1 MSETSAGTTTAGA
14 TGRGGWIVALLLLAA
29 TVAVAVWHVQ
39 LLQFFCDDSYISY
52 RYSENFAAGKGLV
65 YNDGERVEGYT
76 NFLWV
81 VLVGGGIKAGFGAEA
96 TSLVLGLLFLG
107 VTLLATALLVKRV
120 TKSWRFG
127 LVACV
132 LLVCQGPMILWSSSG
147 LEASC
152 YAAMTLLAVLAYER
166 WFERPAGLALAGAL
180 FGLSTMVRPDG
191 VVFGGAAG
199 LHLVLCALF
208 AKPRALGRAVVRGG
222 ALALGF
228 AAAFGPFVLW
238 RHAYYDDWL
247 PNTFYIKAGGALNLR
262 LGAAYLLTWLREY
275 PIAGALTLAGL
286 VATLTL
292 ARFREQ
298 RRTFG
303 HLALALALFCAYLAW
318 AGGDYMALYR
328 FLVPLLPLAMV
339 PAAALLQALFDGGAR
354 LGLPAV
360 ARAAAGLA
368 LLAGGGYALTRPS
381 VVSVTTPQH
390 PLSTSM
396 STIARM
402 KRNSAQWELLGKALH
417 EKFAALPAAQQPL
430 IAVTAAG
437 AIPFFSKLPTL
448 DQSGLCDRHV
458 AKVESDPWLLD
469 RPGHMKQ
476 ATRRYMGERKP
487 ALVFWHPQIKP
498 SGMSPRE
505 FPIPPTPDYELRAM
519 AIPGL
524 TDVSG
529 ECVYLWTRKE
539 AAAQMQARGVVTV
552 AESAAWS
559 KKPLAAPDDP
569 GKTAKQKKKEEEV
582 AFLMA
587 ELDLPPPPA
596 PAAIDPPLPAPAAGP
611 RLATQ
616 RIGAAPADADEP
628 RFSIADVTRPLWHDL
643 ARTPLDFSGAAGSY
657 VEFEV
662 ASVPPLGEAPDPKD
676 PAKKVAVVLGA
687 GGTKLPKSVVA
698 ALVTPAG
705 RVELKT
711 ALVAPAADGVAAWR
725 RVRCELA
732 GVAPCSAELDVT
744 IDGQPAHADDATK
757 RGWFVTVPRVH
768 QPADGDDARPNVLVI
783 TIDTLRADYLRC
795 YGHDRPTSTAIDGL
809 AKSGVVF
816 ERNLSQASWT
826 LPSYSSCFSGQYVE
840 AHGVVHRDHKFQ
852 GRFVTWIEK
861 LAAAGWEVGGY
872 ASGTFT
878 DSHWGFDQGFDSY
891 DDLGMVQDESKFDAT
906 AAANGMA
913 VEDPEAMKTAA
924 HRRVTSPEIAN
935 KAIAFLDEHRDRRF
949 CLFAHFFDP
958 HEDYVKHPGVNQ
970 LFPERPVPP
979 SFPNSVDPMPEVT
992 ARIRALYEA
1001 EIAFTDFHVGRVLK
1015 RLDALGLADK
1025 TVVVLF
1031 SDHGEAFKEHV
1042 LTTRAANADDDGKDP
1057 QAAARDKSRENVG
1070 HGSSLFNEQ
1079 VHVPLIFRAPGVA
1092 PGRVRT
1098 PSGNLDIGPTLLELC
1113 EVDADDW
1120 VHHGKSLVDAMRT
1133 KEGDAERRVFS
1144 AQFQAMPR
1152 PGDAP
1157 GERVQAAH
1165 RVDQDDLAAIAY
1177 ETNKQG
1183 QKGQRFLFSWKDRW
1197 QEFGKSLIQ
1206 TMGAQFD
1213 ALERAYQARRE
1224 ELRKLPPPAEV
1235 MEEGAG
1241 LLDVLEKT
1249 GYAQRQ
1255 GQ

>member
-1 MSETSAGTTTAGA
+1 MSEAGA
-14 TGRGGWIVALLLLAA
+14 VTKGPDATARGGWIVALLLLAA
-29 TVAVAVWHVQ
+29 TVAVAIWHVQ

-52 RYSENFAAGKGLV
+52 RYSEHFAAGTGLV
-65 YNDGERVEGYT
+65 YTEGERVEGYT

-96 TSLVLGLLFLG
+96 TSLVLGLLFLA
-107 VTLLATALLVKRV
+107 VTLFATALLVRRV
-120 TKSWRFG
+120 TKSWSFG
-127 LVACV
+127 LVACL

-166 WFERPAGLALAGAL
+166 WFDRPAGLALAGAL

-199 LHLVLCALF
+199 LHLVLCGLLVR
-208 AKPRALGRAVVRGG
+208 PLHLGRTVVRGA
-222 ALALGF
+222 ALAAGF

-247 PNTFYIKAGGALNLR
+247 PNTFYIKAGSAQNLR
-262 LGAAYLLTWLREY
+262 LGVGYLVTWLREY

-298 RRTFG
+298 RRTFA
-303 HLALALALFCAYLAW
+303 HLALALTLFCAYLAW

-339 PAAALLQALFDGGAR
+339 PAVALLQALFEGGAR
-354 LGLPAV
+354 LRLPAV

-381 VVSVTTPQH
+381 LVSVEQKEH
-390 PLSTSM
+390 PLSKSM

-417 EKFAALPAAQQPL
+417 EKFGALPAAQQPL

-487 ALVFWHPQIKP
+487 SLVFWHPQIKP

-539 AAAQMQARGVVTV
+539 SAASLQSRGVVTV

-559 KKPLAAPDDP
+559 KKPLAAPDDA
-569 GKTAKQKKKEEEV
+569 GKTAKQKKHEDEL
-582 AFLMA
+582 AAALA
-587 ELDLPPPPA
+587 ELDLAPPEAPPT
-596 PAAIDPPLPAPAAGP
+596 IDPPLPPPYAGP
-611 RLATQ
+611 RLATA
-616 RIGAAPADADEP
+616 RIGAAPADSEEP

-643 ARTPLDFSGAAGSY
+643 ERTPVEISGAAGSF

-662 ASVPPLGEAPDPKD
+662 ASLPTMGEATDPKD
-676 PAKKVAVVLGA
+676 PTKKVAAIVGA
-687 GGTKLPKSVVA
+687 GGTRLPKSVVVKLIAPSLHVELKA
-698 ALVTPAG
+698 ALVDA
-705 RVELKT
+705 
-711 ALVAPAADGVAAWR
+711 AADGVAAWR
-725 RVRCELA
+725 RVRAELG
-732 GVAPCSAELDVT
+732 GVAHCVAELDVT
-744 IDGQPAHADDATK
+744 IDGQPAHGGDAQQ
-757 RGWFVTVPRVH
+757 RGWMVTVPRVH
-768 QPADGDDARPNVLVI
+768 QPLAADDARPNVVVI

-795 YGHDRPTSTAIDGL
+795 YGHDRPTSQNIDGL

-840 AHGVVHRDHKFQ
+840 AHGVVHRDHRFA

-878 DSHWGFDQGFDSY
+878 DAHWGFDQGFDAY
-891 DDLGMVQDESKFDAT
+891 DDLGMVVDERNVATT
-906 AAANGMA
+906 AARNGLA
-913 VEDPEAMKTAA
+913 PDNPEAMKTAA
-924 HRRVTSPEIAN
+924 HRRITSPEIAN
-935 KAIAFLDEHRDRRF
+935 KAIAFLDAHRDRRF

-958 HEDYVKHPGVNQ
+958 HEDYVKHPGVTEH
-970 LFPERPVPP
+970 FPDRPAPP
-979 SFPNSVDPMPEVT
+979 SFPNSVDRMPEVT
-992 ARIRALYEA
+992 ARMRALYES
-1001 EIAFTDFHVGRVLK
+1001 EIAYTDFHVGRVLK
-1015 RLDALGLADK
+1015 RLEALGLAEN
-1025 TVVVLF
+1025 TVVLLF
-1031 SDHGEAFKEHV
+1031 SDHGEAFKEH
-1042 LTTRAANADDDGKDP
+1042 LLDARAEFDHL
-1057 QAAARDKSRENVG
+1057 NVG

-1079 VHVPLIFRAPGVA
+1079 VHVPLIIRAPGFA
-1092 PGRVRT
+1092 PGRVKT
-1098 PSGNLDIGPTLLELC
+1098 PTGNLDIGPTLLELC
-1113 EVDADDW
+1113 DVDPGEW
-1120 VHHGKSLVDAMRT
+1120 VHHGNSLVDLMRT
-1133 KEGDAERRVFS
+1133 KEGDAERRVFA

-1152 PGDAP
+1152 QGDEP

-1165 RVDQDDLAAIAY
+1165 RVDQDDVAAIAY

-1183 QKGQRFLFSWKDRW
+1183 QPGQRFLFSWKERW
-1197 QEFGKSLIQ
+1197 QDNAKSLLKS
-1206 TMGAQFD
+1206 MGDRFD
-1213 ALERAYQARRE
+1213 ELDRYYAARRE
-1224 ELRKLPPPAEV
+1224 ELRKLPPPADV
-1235 MEEGAG
+1235 MDENG
-1241 LLDVLEKT
+1241 DVLQKLRDL
-1249 GYAQRQ
+1249 GYVK
-1255 GQ
+1255 